1 MEPTGPQYC
10 PLCGAHEFEQEEG
23 SSTDAEILKRRE
35 EIIALYNK
43 LINLELNPP
52 KPEQDH
58 AEMR

>member
-1 MEPTGPQYC
+1 MSVPKYC

-23 SSTDAEILKRRE
+23 EATDAVIIERRE

-52 KPEQDH
+52 KPE
-58 AEMR
+58 